1 MTAYE
6 RAVELRP
13 DLFPAL
19 RTLASLY
26 VEKGFRR
33 KAVEV
38 LERALAAAP
47 DAAARE
53 AVRSDLLE
61 LLEA

>member
-1 MTAYE
+1 
-6 RAVELRP
+6 
-13 DLFPAL
+13 
-19 RTLASLY
+19 
-26 VEKGFRR
+26 
-33 KAVEV
+33 V